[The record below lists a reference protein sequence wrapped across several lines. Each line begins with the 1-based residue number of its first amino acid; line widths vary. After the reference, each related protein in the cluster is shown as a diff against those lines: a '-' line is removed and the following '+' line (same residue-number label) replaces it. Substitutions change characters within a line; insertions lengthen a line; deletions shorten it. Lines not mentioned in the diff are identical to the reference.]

1 MGFRIGPWTEPEP
14 SGDRM
19 IAVLYVAAFLLLLV
33 SVLAAGSPADG
44 LPVLALGLVYVLLA
58 TVGFAWVERG
68 NAPGRVVAYFAIQF
82 LLGVAVFLLAHS
94 FQGQTAGMF
103 LLLLLVGRSVQVLPP
118 PWAPVVCLPV
128 GAVLMGHGLLMDPTV
143 SWGHAAREATGM
155 LVATVITFVVSRIAV
170 NERRARSELAAANQ
184 RLQAYATQAEAL
196 ATTQERNRLAREI
209 HDTLAQGFTGIAL
222 QLEAIDSALA
232 GGRLDV
238 AAQRLGQ
245 AKSLARE
252 GLAEARRSV
261 QALRPRALEQQSL
274 LEALPDAVRGLTAGS
289 ALAVR
294 VETPDDAP
302 VLAPEIEADLLRIAQ
317 EAVTNV
323 VKHANASNLA
333 VRLGWDGECVELRVR
348 DDGRG
353 ISAAPS
359 DAAEPSGFGM
369 TAMRERVERH
379 GGTLRVSSIPGAGS
393 EVVAAID
400 SRPFAARE

>member
-1 MGFRIGPWTEPEP
+1 
-14 SGDRM
+14 
-19 IAVLYVAAFLLLLV
+19 
-33 SVLAAGSPADG
+33 
-44 LPVLALGLVYVLLA
+44 
-58 TVGFAWVERG
+58 
-68 NAPGRVVAYFAIQF
+68 
-82 LLGVAVFLLAHS
+82 
-94 FQGQTAGMF
+94 
-103 LLLLLVGRSVQVLPP
+103 VQVLPP
-118 PWAPVVCLPV
+118 PWAMVVCLPV
-128 GAVLMGHGLLMDPTV
+128 GTVLMGHGLLMSPTV
-143 SWGHAAREATGM
+143 SWGYAAREATVM
-155 LVATVITFVVSRIAV
+155 LVATVITFVVSRIAA

-184 RLQAYATQAEAL
+184 RLRTYAAQAEAL

-222 QLEAIDSALA
+222 QLEAIDSALT

-245 AKSLARE
+245 ARSLARE

-274 LEALPDAVRGLTAGS
+274 TEALPNAVRSLTAGS

-294 VETPDDAP
+294 VETPDNAP
-302 VLAPEIEADLLRIAQ
+302 VLAPDVEADLLRIAQ

-323 VKHANASNLA
+323 VKHADASTLT
-333 VRLGWDGECVELRVR
+333 VRLGWDGDCLELRVR

-353 ISAAPS
+353 LSAATS

-379 GGTLRVSSIPGAGS
+379 GGTLRVSSFPGVGS
-393 EVVAAID
+393 EVVAAINN
-400 SRPFAARE
+400 PLAATR

>member
-1 MGFRIGPWTEPEP
+1 MGFRIGPWTEPKP
-14 SGDRM
+14 GGDRTV
-19 IAVLYVAAFLLLLV
+19 AALYAAAFLLLVV
-33 SVLAAGSPADG
+33 SALASGTPADG

-58 TVGFAWVERG
+58 TVGFAWVNRQ
-68 NAPGRVVAYFAIQF
+68 NAPGQVVAYFAIQF
-82 LLGVAVFLLAHS
+82 LLGVAVFLLAHA

-103 LLLLLVGRSVQVLPP
+103 LLLLLVGQSVQVLPP
-118 PWAPVVCLPV
+118 PWTTVVCLPV
-128 GAVLMGHGLLMDPTV
+128 GAVLMGHGLLMGPIVD
-143 SWGHAAREATGM
+143 WAQAAREATGM
-155 LVATVITFVVSRIAV
+155 LVAIVITFVVSRIAA
-170 NERRARSELAAANQ
+170 NERRARSELAAANE
-184 RLQAYATQAEAL
+184 RLQTYAAQAEAL

-209 HDTLAQGFTGIAL
+209 HDTLAQGFTGLAL
-222 QLEAIDSALA
+222 QLEAVDSALA
-232 GGRLDV
+232 GGLPNV

-274 LEALPDAVRGLTAGS
+274 PEALPDAVRVLTAGS

-294 VETPDDAP
+294 IELPDDAP
-302 VLAPEIEADLLRIAQ
+302 PLAPDIEADLLRIAQ

-323 VKHANASNLA
+323 VKHADASTLA
-333 VRLGWDGECVELRVR
+333 VRLGWDGECLELRVR

-353 ISAAPS
+353 LTTAAS
-359 DAAEPSGFGM
+359 DAAEPTGFGM

-393 EVVAAID
+393 EVVAAING
-400 SRPFAARE
+400 PLAARG

>member
-1 MGFRIGPWTEPEP
+1 MRFGIGQWVEPRP
-14 SGDRM
+14 DGRRM
-19 IAVLYVAAFLLLLV
+19 VAALFAAAFLLLVV
-33 SVLAAGSPADG
+33 SVLAAGIPATG

-68 NAPGRVVAYFAIQF
+68 SAPGRVVAYFAIQF
-82 LLGVAVFLLAHS
+82 LLGVAVFLLAHT

-103 LLLLLVGRSVQVLPP
+103 LLLLLVGQSVQVLPP
-118 PWAPVVCLPV
+118 PWAMVVCLPV
-128 GAVLMGHGLLMDPTV
+128 GTVLMGHGLLMSPTV
-143 SWGHAAREATGM
+143 SWGYAAREATVM
-155 LVATVITFVVSRIAV
+155 LVATVITFVVSRIAA

-184 RLQAYATQAEAL
+184 RLRTYAAQAEAL

-222 QLEAIDSALA
+222 QLEAIDSALT

-245 AKSLARE
+245 ARSLARE

-274 LEALPDAVRGLTAGS
+274 TEALPNAVRSLTAGS

-294 VETPDDAP
+294 VETPDNAP
-302 VLAPEIEADLLRIAQ
+302 VLAPDVEADLLRIAQ

-323 VKHANASNLA
+323 VKHADASTLT
-333 VRLGWDGECVELRVR
+333 VRLGWDGDCLELRVR

-353 ISAAPS
+353 LSAATS

-379 GGTLRVSSIPGAGS
+379 GGTLRVSSFPGVGS
-393 EVVAAID
+393 EVVAAINN
-400 SRPFAARE
+400 PLAATR

>member
-1 MGFRIGPWTEPEP
+1 MVAALF
-14 SGDRM
+14 
-19 IAVLYVAAFLLLLV
+19 AAAFLLLVV
-33 SVLAAGSPADG
+33 SVLAAGTPATG

-68 NAPGRVVAYFAIQF
+68 SAPGRVVAYFAIQF
-82 LLGVAVFLLAHS
+82 LLGVAVFLLAHT

-103 LLLLLVGRSVQVLPP
+103 LLLLLVGQSVQVLPP
-118 PWAPVVCLPV
+118 PWAMVVCLPV
-128 GAVLMGHGLLMDPTV
+128 GTVLMGHGLLMSPTV
-143 SWGHAAREATGM
+143 SWGYAAREATVM
-155 LVATVITFVVSRIAV
+155 LVATVITFVVSRIAA

-184 RLQAYATQAEAL
+184 RLRTYAAQAEAL

-222 QLEAIDSALA
+222 QLEAIDSALT

-245 AKSLARE
+245 ARSLARE

-274 LEALPDAVRGLTAGS
+274 TEALPNAVRSLTAGS

-294 VETPDDAP
+294 VETPDNAP
-302 VLAPEIEADLLRIAQ
+302 ALAPDVEADLLRIAQ

-323 VKHANASNLA
+323 VKHADASTLT
-333 VRLGWDGECVELRVR
+333 VRLGWDGDCLELRVR

-353 ISAAPS
+353 LSAATS

-379 GGTLRVSSIPGAGS
+379 GGTLRVSSFPGVGS
-393 EVVAAID
+393 EVVAAINN
-400 SRPFAARE
+400 PLAATR